1 MPHTLVIHAH
11 PRPDRSVATRDM
23 LAALAGLPD
32 VAVRSLYDRY
42 PDFDIDVA
50 AEQQAL
56 SEARL
61 IVWLSPV
68 YWYSVP
74 GLLKHWFD
82 TVLVHGWAYGHGHT
96 PQGPGPVTQA
106 LAGKT
111 AWWVASAGGTP
122 AMYAPDGEH
131 GRPLA
136 DYTRALEQTAR
147 FCGMHW
153 ADPFVLHAGH
163 RLDAGARAGVCRRL
177 RAQAEALRA
186 STGSTP

>member
-1 MPHTLVIHAH
+1 MPSTLVIHAH
-11 PRPDRSVATRDM
+11 PRPDHSVVTRG
-23 LAALAGLPD
+23 LLQALTEQPG
-32 VAVRSLYDRY
+32 VTVRSLYDRY

-56 SEARL
+56 RDADL
-61 IVWLSPV
+61 IVWLCPV

-82 TVLVHGWAYGHGHT
+82 TVLTHGWAYGHAPTPTGHGLAT
-96 PQGPGPVTQA
+96 RA

-111 AWWVASAGGTP
+111 AWWVASAGGPP
-122 AMYAPDGEH
+122 ALYSPDGEH
-131 GRPLA
+131 GRPFA

-153 ADPFVLHAGH
+153 APPFVLHAGH
-163 RLDAGARAGVCRRL
+163 RLGADALQQAIDPLRQQARALQSSLEGR
-177 RAQAEALRA
+177 
-186 STGSTP
+186 P